1 MDRFAEQP
9 FSSLLEKLA
18 APTPA
23 PGGGSAAAWACA
35 LGTALVEMV
44 ARIELG
50 RGAEAPLAPR
60 AEVPERL
67 GSLRTLALDLSERE
81 RDAYEP
87 VLDAMRLP
95 RDDPAR
101 AGRLDAAL
109 VQASQSPLA
118 IAEAASEVAEIGAE
132 LVTAA
137 GPAVGGDAL
146 AGVLLAE
153 ASAAA
158 AATLVEI
165 NLQAHPDADELARA
179 RDARARA
186 ASAREAARDLS
197 G

>member
-18 APTPA
+18 VPTPA

-35 LGTALVEMV
+35 LGAALVEMV

-67 GSLRTLALDLSERE
+67 SALRALALDLSERE

-101 AGRLDAAL
+101 GGRLDAAL

-137 GPAVGGDAL
+137 GPAVAGDAL

-158 AATLVEI
+158 AAMLVEI
-165 NLQAHPDADELARA
+165 NLQGHPDAEELARA